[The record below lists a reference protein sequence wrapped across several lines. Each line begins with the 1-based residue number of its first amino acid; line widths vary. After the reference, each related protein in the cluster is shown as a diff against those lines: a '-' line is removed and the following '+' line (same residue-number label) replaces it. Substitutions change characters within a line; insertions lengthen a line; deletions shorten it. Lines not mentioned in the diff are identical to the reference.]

1 MLSQFADITARPD
14 GIKTLRQTI
23 LDMAVRGKLVS
34 QNATDEPA
42 EKLLKRIAA
51 EKQKLEKTGK
61 IKKSNSLPPI
71 VKDDI
76 PYAVPDS
83 WEWARL
89 KDVINSAQ
97 PGFACGARSETGVIQ
112 FRMNNVTSD
121 GQINWEK
128 KIRVLQLLKRN

>member
-61 IKKSNSLPPI
+61 IKRAIL
-71 VKDDI
+71 
-76 PYAVPDS
+76 Y
-83 WEWARL
+83 R
-89 KDVINSAQ
+89 
-97 PGFACGARSETGVIQ
+97 R
-112 FRMNNVTSD
+112 
-121 GQINWEK
+121 
-128 KIRVLQLLKRN
+128 